1 MNHAGAVST
10 VTLRQGASRSPAVPF
25 PGTVKYALLSAKQ
38 VFATCQDG
46 SANHAAADWETNW
59 KDLHMRKLGLSL
71 TLAISI
77 GAATSAFSQSTAPT
91 LDPSWKAPEVVE
103 FIGLKKG
110 DKVADIVAGRLTAS
124 LAQAVGPSGKVY
136 AVETAEV
143 VKGHPEALT
152 RMKALASQSP
162 NVIVSEDPLASAL
175 PSGLDAVFIRQNYHD
190 LYNKFMGPANFP
202 AFNKAVFTALKPG
215 GVYVVLDHA
224 ATAGSGVS
232 ATDTLHRID
241 PARVKADVLAA
252 GFKLDAESSI
262 LANKADD
269 HTKIV
274 FDPSVRG
281 HTDQFLFRFKK
292 PN

>member
-1 MNHAGAVST
+1 
-10 VTLRQGASRSPAVPF
+10 
-25 PGTVKYALLSAKQ
+25 
-38 VFATCQDG
+38 
-46 SANHAAADWETNW
+46 
-59 KDLHMRKLGLSL
+59 MRKLGLSL
-71 TLAISI
+71 TLAISM
-77 GAATSAFSQSTAPT
+77 GAGTSAFSQSAAPT
-91 LDPSWKAPEVVE
+91 VDPAWKAPEVIE

-110 DKVADIVAGRLTAS
+110 DKVAEIVAGRLTAS
-124 LAQAVGPSGKVY
+124 LAQAVGPTGKVY

-143 VKGHPEALT
+143 VKAHPEALA

-162 NVIVSEDPLASAL
+162 NIIVSDEPVASAL

-190 LYNKFMGPANFP
+190 LYDKFMGPADVP
-202 AFNKAVFTALKPG
+202 AFNKAVFAALKPG

-224 ATAGSGVS
+224 AIAGSGVS
-232 ATDTLHRID
+232 ATETLHRID
-241 PARVKADVLAA
+241 PARVKKDVLAA

-269 HTKIV
+269 HTKNV

-281 HTDQFLFRFKK
+281 QTDQFLFRFKK